1 MFESSDD
8 VRGMINI
15 NSMTIIVKA
24 VFKDGALYY
33 PQVCLNYCAYG
44 IKMSKTKELSID
56 STLWVDALE
65 IVDLKDVV
73 LSKLNVK
80 SEEYDDKYDLTDYV
94 IEYNGGGF
102 WLAISNLKGYFS
114 FNNGTG
120 YLELLFESNEQETM
134 YDKVWKKIVHTIGRS
149 GLVKDNKKV
158 RLHSNDLPVNRE
170 FLINKLIIVV
180 KSVVEWSGAFY
191 PQISLNY
198 CSYDV

>member
-1 MFESSDD
+1 
-8 VRGMINI
+8 
-15 NSMTIIVKA
+15 
-24 VFKDGALYY
+24 
-33 PQVCLNYCAYG
+33 
-44 IKMSKTKELSID
+44 MSKTRELSID
-56 STLWVDALE
+56 STLLVDALK

-80 SEEYDDKYDLTDYV
+80 SGEYEDKYNLADYV

-102 WLAISNLKGYFS
+102 WLAISDLKDYFS

-134 YDKVWKKIVHTIGRS
+134 YDKVWKRIVHGSGRS

-191 PQISLNY
+191 LQISLNY
-198 CSYDV
+198 CSYDI

>member
-1 MFESSDD
+1 
-8 VRGMINI
+8 
-15 NSMTIIVKA
+15 
-24 VFKDGALYY
+24 
-33 PQVCLNYCAYG
+33 
-44 IKMSKTKELSID
+44 MSKTKELSID
-56 STLWVDALE
+56 STLWVDALK

-80 SEEYDDKYDLTDYV
+80 SGEYDGKYDLTNYV

-102 WLAISNLKGYFS
+102 WLAISDLKGYFS
-114 FNNGTG
+114 FNNGTV
-120 YLELLFESNEQETM
+120 YLDLLFESNEQETM
-134 YDKVWKKIVHTIGRS
+134 YDKVWKRMVHAIGRS

-170 FLINKLIIVV
+170 FLINKLIIAA

>member
-1 MFESSDD
+1 
-8 VRGMINI
+8 
-15 NSMTIIVKA
+15 
-24 VFKDGALYY
+24 
-33 PQVCLNYCAYG
+33 
-44 IKMSKTKELSID
+44 MSKTKELSID

-73 LSKLNVK
+73 LCKLNVK
-80 SEEYDDKYDLTDYV
+80 SEESDDEYDLTDYV
-94 IEYNGGGF
+94 IEYNGRGF
-102 WLAISNLKGYFS
+102 WLTISDLNGYFS

-134 YDKVWKKIVHTIGRS
+134 YHKVWKKIVHAIGRS
-149 GLVKDNKKV
+149 GLVKDNKKL
-158 RLHSNDLPVNRE
+158 RLHSNDLSVNRE
-170 FLINKLIIVV
+170 FLINKIIIVV

>member
-1 MFESSDD
+1 
-8 VRGMINI
+8 
-15 NSMTIIVKA
+15 
-24 VFKDGALYY
+24 
-33 PQVCLNYCAYG
+33 
-44 IKMSKTKELSID
+44 MSKTKELKIG
-56 STLWVDALE
+56 STLWVDAIE

-80 SEEYDDKYDLTDYV
+80 RGEYDDKYDLTDYV

-102 WLAISNLKGYFS
+102 WLPISDLKGYFS

-120 YLELLFESNEQETM
+120 YLELLFESNERETM
-134 YDKVWKKIVHTIGRS
+134 YDQVWKRIVYAIGRS
-149 GLVKDNKKV
+149 DLVKDNKKV
-158 RLHSNDLPVNRE
+158 RLHSNHLPVNHE

-191 PQISLNY
+191 SQISLNH

>member
-1 MFESSDD
+1 
-8 VRGMINI
+8 
-15 NSMTIIVKA
+15 
-24 VFKDGALYY
+24 
-33 PQVCLNYCAYG
+33 
-44 IKMSKTKELSID
+44 MSKTRELSID

-80 SEEYDDKYDLTDYV
+80 SGEYDDKYDLTDYV

-102 WLAISNLKGYFS
+102 WLAISDLKGYFS

-134 YDKVWKKIVHTIGRS
+134 YDKVWKRIVHAIGRS
-149 GLVKDNKKV
+149 GLVKV

>member
-1 MFESSDD
+1 
-8 VRGMINI
+8 
-15 NSMTIIVKA
+15 
-24 VFKDGALYY
+24 
-33 PQVCLNYCAYG
+33 
-44 IKMSKTKELSID
+44 MSKTKELSIH
-56 STLWVDALE
+56 STLWVDAVE
-65 IVDLKDVV
+65 IVDLKNVV
-73 LSKLNVK
+73 LSKLNVQGG
-80 SEEYDDKYDLTDYV
+80 EYDAKYDLRDYI

-102 WLAISNLKGYFS
+102 WLAISDLKSYFS

-120 YLELLFESNEQETM
+120 YLELLFGSNEQETM
-134 YDKVWKKIVHTIGRS
+134 YDKVWKRIVHAIGRS

>member
-1 MFESSDD
+1 
-8 VRGMINI
+8 
-15 NSMTIIVKA
+15 
-24 VFKDGALYY
+24 
-33 PQVCLNYCAYG
+33 
-44 IKMSKTKELSID
+44 MSKTKELSID
-56 STLWVDALE
+56 SMLWVDALK

-73 LSKLNVK
+73 LSKLNVN
-80 SEEYDDKYDLTDYV
+80 SGEYDDRYDLTDYV

-102 WLAISNLKGYFS
+102 WLAISDLKGYFS
-114 FNNGTG
+114 FNNDTG

-134 YDKVWKKIVHTIGRS
+134 YDKVWKRIVHAIGRS
-149 GLVKDNKKV
+149 GSVKDNKKV
-158 RLHSNDLPVNRE
+158 RLHSNDLPINRE

>member
-1 MFESSDD
+1 
-8 VRGMINI
+8 
-15 NSMTIIVKA
+15 
-24 VFKDGALYY
+24 
-33 PQVCLNYCAYG
+33 
-44 IKMSKTKELSID
+44 MSKTKELSID

-94 IEYNGGGF
+94 IKYNGGGF
-102 WLAISNLKGYFS
+102 WLAISDLKGYFS
-114 FNNGTG
+114 FNNDTA

-134 YDKVWKKIVHTIGRS
+134 YDKVWKKIVHAIGRS

>member
-1 MFESSDD
+1 
-8 VRGMINI
+8 
-15 NSMTIIVKA
+15 
-24 VFKDGALYY
+24 
-33 PQVCLNYCAYG
+33 
-44 IKMSKTKELSID
+44 MSETKELSIG

-73 LSKLNVK
+73 LSKLKVK
-80 SEEYDDKYDLTDYV
+80 SGEYDDKYDLIDYV
-94 IEYNGGGF
+94 IEYNGSGF
-102 WLAISNLKGYFS
+102 WLAISDLKGYFS

-134 YDKVWKKIVHTIGRS
+134 YDKVWKKIIHVIRRS
-149 GLVKDNKKV
+149 GLVKDNEKV

-180 KSVVEWSGAFY
+180 KSVVEWSGVFY

-198 CSYDV
+198 CSYYV

>member
-1 MFESSDD
+1 
-8 VRGMINI
+8 
-15 NSMTIIVKA
+15 
-24 VFKDGALYY
+24 
-33 PQVCLNYCAYG
+33 
-44 IKMSKTKELSID
+44 MSKTKELSID

-94 IEYNGGGF
+94 IKYNGGGF
-102 WLAISNLKGYFS
+102 WLAISDLKDYFS
-114 FNNGTG
+114 FNNDTA

-134 YDKVWKKIVHTIGRS
+134 YDKVWKKIVHAIGRS

-170 FLINKLIIVV
+170 FLISKLIIVV

>member
-1 MFESSDD
+1 
-8 VRGMINI
+8 
-15 NSMTIIVKA
+15 
-24 VFKDGALYY
+24 
-33 PQVCLNYCAYG
+33 
-44 IKMSKTKELSID
+44 MSKTKELSID
-56 STLWVDALE
+56 STLWVNALK

-73 LSKLNVK
+73 LSKLNIK
-80 SEEYDDKYDLTDYV
+80 SGEYDDKYDLTDYI

-102 WLAISNLKGYFS
+102 WLAISDLKGYFN

-134 YDKVWKKIVHTIGRS
+134 YDKEWKKIVHAVGRS

-158 RLHSNDLPVNRE
+158 RLHSNDLRVNRE
-170 FLINKLIIVV
+170 FLINKLIIIV

>member
-1 MFESSDD
+1 
-8 VRGMINI
+8 
-15 NSMTIIVKA
+15 
-24 VFKDGALYY
+24 
-33 PQVCLNYCAYG
+33 
-44 IKMSKTKELSID
+44 MSKTKELSID
-56 STLWVDALE
+56 STLWVDALK

-80 SEEYDDKYDLTDYV
+80 SGEYNDKYDLRDYV

-102 WLAISNLKGYFS
+102 WLVISDLKGYFS

-134 YDKVWKKIVHTIGRS
+134 YDKVWKRIVHAIGRS

-158 RLHSNDLPVNRE
+158 RLHSNDLPVNCE

-191 PQISLNY
+191 PQISLSY

>member
-1 MFESSDD
+1 M
-8 VRGMINI
+8 
-15 NSMTIIVKA
+15 
-24 VFKDGALYY
+24 KD
-33 PQVCLNYCAYG
+33 
-44 IKMSKTKELSID
+44 
-56 STLWVDALE
+56 
-65 IVDLKDVV
+65 
-73 LSKLNVK
+73 
-80 SEEYDDKYDLTDYV
+80 
-94 IEYNGGGF
+94 
-102 WLAISNLKGYFS
+102 YFS

-134 YDKVWKKIVHTIGRS
+134 YDKVWKRIVHAIGRS
-149 GLVKDNKKV
+149 GVVKDNKKV

>member
-1 MFESSDD
+1 
-8 VRGMINI
+8 
-15 NSMTIIVKA
+15 
-24 VFKDGALYY
+24 
-33 PQVCLNYCAYG
+33 
-44 IKMSKTKELSID
+44 MSKTKELSID

-65 IVDLKDVV
+65 IADLKDIV

-80 SEEYDDKYDLTDYV
+80 SGEYDDKYDLTDYV

-102 WLAISNLKGYFS
+102 WLAISDLKGYFS

-134 YDKVWKKIVHTIGRS
+134 YDKVWKRIVHAIGRS
-149 GLVKDNKKV
+149 ALAKDNKRV
-158 RLHSNDLPVNRE
+158 RLHSNDLLVNRE

-191 PQISLNY
+191 PQFFLNY

>member
-1 MFESSDD
+1 M
-8 VRGMINI
+8 N
-15 NSMTIIVKA
+15 
-24 VFKDGALYY
+24 
-33 PQVCLNYCAYG
+33 
-44 IKMSKTKELSID
+44 KTKGLNID

-73 LSKLNVK
+73 LNKLNVK
-80 SEEYDDKYDLTDYV
+80 SGEYDDKYDLIDYV

-102 WLAISNLKGYFS
+102 WLAISDLKGYFS

-120 YLELLFESNEQETM
+120 YLELLFEGNEQETM
-134 YDKVWKKIVHTIGRS
+134 YNKVWKRIVHAIGRS
-149 GLVKDNKKV
+149 GLVKDIKKV
-158 RLHSNDLPVNRE
+158 RLHSKDLPVNSE

>member
-1 MFESSDD
+1 
-8 VRGMINI
+8 
-15 NSMTIIVKA
+15 
-24 VFKDGALYY
+24 
-33 PQVCLNYCAYG
+33 
-44 IKMSKTKELSID
+44 MSKTKELSID

-80 SEEYDDKYDLTDYV
+80 SRKYDDKYALTDYV

-134 YDKVWKKIVHTIGRS
+134 YDKMWKRIVHAIGRS

-158 RLHSNDLPVNRE
+158 RLHSNDLPVNHE

>member
-1 MFESSDD
+1 
-8 VRGMINI
+8 
-15 NSMTIIVKA
+15 
-24 VFKDGALYY
+24 
-33 PQVCLNYCAYG
+33 
-44 IKMSKTKELSID
+44 MSKTRELSID

-80 SEEYDDKYDLTDYV
+80 SGEYDDKYDLTDYV

-102 WLAISNLKGYFS
+102 WLAISDLKGYFS

-134 YDKVWKKIVHTIGRS
+134 YDKVWKRIVHAIGRS

>member
-1 MFESSDD
+1 
-8 VRGMINI
+8 
-15 NSMTIIVKA
+15 
-24 VFKDGALYY
+24 
-33 PQVCLNYCAYG
+33 
-44 IKMSKTKELSID
+44 MSKTRELSID
-56 STLWVDALE
+56 RTLLVDALK
-65 IVDLKDVV
+65 IVDLKDVA

-80 SEEYDDKYDLTDYV
+80 SGEYEDKYNLADYV

-102 WLAISNLKGYFS
+102 WLAISDLKDYFS

-134 YDKVWKKIVHTIGRS
+134 YDKVWKRIVHGSGRS

-191 PQISLNY
+191 LQISLNY
-198 CSYDV
+198 CSYDI

>member
-1 MFESSDD
+1 M
-8 VRGMINI
+8 N
-15 NSMTIIVKA
+15 
-24 VFKDGALYY
+24 
-33 PQVCLNYCAYG
+33 
-44 IKMSKTKELSID
+44 KTKGLNID

-73 LSKLNVK
+73 LNKLNVK
-80 SEEYDDKYDLTDYV
+80 SGEYDDKYDLTDYV

-102 WLAISNLKGYFS
+102 WLAISDLKGYFS

-120 YLELLFESNEQETM
+120 YLELLFEGNEQETM
-134 YDKVWKKIVHTIGRS
+134 YNKVWKRIVHAIGRS
-149 GLVKDNKKV
+149 GLVKDIKKV
-158 RLHSNDLPVNRE
+158 RLHSKDLPVNRE

>member
-1 MFESSDD
+1 
-8 VRGMINI
+8 
-15 NSMTIIVKA
+15 
-24 VFKDGALYY
+24 
-33 PQVCLNYCAYG
+33 
-44 IKMSKTKELSID
+44 MSKTKELSID

-65 IVDLKDVV
+65 IAELKDVV

-80 SEEYDDKYDLTDYV
+80 SGEYDDKYDLTDYV

-102 WLAISNLKGYFS
+102 WLAISDLKGYFS

-134 YDKVWKKIVHTIGRS
+134 YHKVWKRIVHAIGRS
-149 GLVKDNKKV
+149 SLVKDNKKV
-158 RLHSNDLPVNRE
+158 RLHSNDLPVNCK

-180 KSVVEWSGAFY
+180 KSEVEWSGAFY

-198 CSYDV
+198 CSYNV

>member
-1 MFESSDD
+1 
-8 VRGMINI
+8 
-15 NSMTIIVKA
+15 
-24 VFKDGALYY
+24 
-33 PQVCLNYCAYG
+33 
-44 IKMSKTKELSID
+44 MSKTKELSID
-56 STLWVDALE
+56 STLWVDALK

-80 SEEYDDKYDLTDYV
+80 SGEYDDKYDLTDYV
-94 IEYNGGGF
+94 NEYNGGGF
-102 WLAISNLKGYFS
+102 WLAISDLKGCFS

-134 YDKVWKKIVHTIGRS
+134 YDKVWKRIVHAIGRS
-149 GLVKDNKKV
+149 GLVKYNKKV